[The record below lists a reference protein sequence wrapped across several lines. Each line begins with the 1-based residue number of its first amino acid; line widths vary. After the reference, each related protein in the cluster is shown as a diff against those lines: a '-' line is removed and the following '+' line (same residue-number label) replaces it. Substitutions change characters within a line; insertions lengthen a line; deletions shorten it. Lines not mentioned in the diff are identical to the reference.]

1 MIEFIYKAKKE
12 GKYMAVQT
20 SSANKAA
27 IINEIIDNAV
37 ELPLESQ
44 NVVLLIAKSMKYTR
58 ECVMRQKEAEEC
70 CKR

>member
-1 MIEFIYKAKKE
+1 
-12 GKYMAVQT
+12 MAVQT

>member
-1 MIEFIYKAKKE
+1 
-12 GKYMAVQT
+12 MAVQT
-20 SSANKAA
+20 SPANKAA
-27 IINEIIDNAV
+27 IVNEIIDNAV

-70 CKR
+70 CKQ